1 MVSKPISALSIRPTL
16 LVVEKNLKVYA
27 SKPPVLIFGVLFPLF
42 LFLAF
47 FLGRPLNFTVLFPGL
62 FSMSLFF
69 LSTSIGPLITPW
81 EKTTKTYER
90 LLALPVTIRNIIAGD
105 ILTGMVY
112 GTCLSGVILAAG
124 LVFLD
129 YQVRLLPLIAGIL
142 AGAFCF
148 ASLGV
153 LFASPPVPNAS
164 YIMIMASLV
173 RFPLVFISGIFIP
186 LQELSVPAQALSYCS
201 PITYLVDL
209 MNFSLRGRS
218 SLRPLLDI
226 ALLLVFAL
234 LICFAAH
241 KMQRR
246 NMTRGI

>member
-1 MVSKPISALSIRPTL
+1 MAAERKPVFAIQPTL

-62 FSMSLFF
+62 FAMSLFF
-69 LSTSIGPLITPW
+69 LSTSIGPLITPL

-112 GTCLSGVILAAG
+112 GTLLSGVILAVG

-129 YQVRLLPLIAGIL
+129 YQVRILPLVAGIL

-164 YIMIMASLV
+164 YIMIMASLI

-186 LQELSVPAQALSYCS
+186 LQELSVPARILSYIS

-209 MNFSLRGRS
+209 ANYSLRGTS
-218 SLRPLLDI
+218 GLHPLLDI

-246 NMTRGI
+246 NMIRGI